1 MRIVRYATTGGLTRL
16 GVVEG
21 GNVLSLPAGTT
32 LDSLLRSRDV
42 RPVSTQRLDELSD
55 QLLSPVGFPP
65 SIRDFMSFEDHVVTS
80 MSALGRS
87 VDPVWY
93 EQPVFYFSNPAAVI
107 GPNDDVRIA
116 PGSAAFDFELEIVA
130 VIGDPGSDIPVE
142 DAEAH
147 IAAYA
152 LMSDWSARDLQE
164 QEMKVGLG
172 PAKGKDTATTIGP
185 YLVTPD
191 ELEPYRQGGGFDVAL
206 SVDVNGQHYSQGNWS
221 TIYWSFA
228 QMIAY
233 ASRGT
238 TLRSG
243 DVIGSGTVGTG
254 CILELGRVHGF
265 DKFPYLQPRDIV
277 TVDGGPLG
285 SFTQTVVSRRDAVL
299 AHIET

>member
-1 MRIVRYATTGGLTRL
+1 MKIVRYSTAGNERRL
-16 GVVEG
+16 GILDGE
-21 GNVLSLPAGTT
+21 NVLSLPAGTT
-32 LDSLLRSRDV
+32 MDSLLNAGDLPTESSR
-42 RPVSTQRLDELSD
+42 RFDEISD
-55 QLLSPVGFPP
+55 QLLSPVEYPP
-65 SIRDFMSFEDHVVTS
+65 SLRDFMSFEEHVVTS

-93 EQPVFYFSNPAAVI
+93 DQPVFYFSNPAAVI
-107 GPNDDVRIA
+107 GPQDEVRIA
-116 PGSAAFDFELEIVA
+116 PGSEAFDFELEIAA
-130 VIGDPGSDIPVE
+130 VIGRPGSDIAVE

-147 IAAYA
+147 IAGYA

-191 ELEPYRQGGGFDVAL
+191 ELAPYRRDGGYDVEL
-206 SVDVNGQHYSQGNWS
+206 SVEVNGRRYSQGNWS

-228 QMIAY
+228 QMVAY

-238 TLRSG
+238 ALRTG

-265 DKFPYLQPRDIV
+265 DTFPYLLPGDVV

-285 SFTQTVVSRRDAVL
+285 TFTQTVAPGTEATPLRIDS
-299 AHIET
+299 